1 MARLPIPGSDSGQWG
16 NILNEFLSIAH
27 TDSGTLKPGVVNDS
41 QIGSISQNKVSGLPA
56 ALSGKTD
63 TSVTYGTVARVFYNT
78 GTSSYPARPA
88 GFTSVEWVG
97 PVAPTIGGTGN
108 AVDGLDTWIDTA

>member
-1 MARLPIPGSDSGQWG
+1 MARLPIPGSDNGQWG
-16 NILNEFLSIAH
+16 SVLNEFLSVTH
-27 TDSGTLKPGVVNDS
+27 TDSGTLKSGTVGDA
-41 QIGSISQNKVSGLPA
+41 QINSISQNKVSGLSS
-56 ALSGKTD
+56 ALSSKTD

-78 GTSSYPARPA
+78 GSSSYPARPA

-108 AVDGLDTWIDTA
+108 AVDGDTWIDTA